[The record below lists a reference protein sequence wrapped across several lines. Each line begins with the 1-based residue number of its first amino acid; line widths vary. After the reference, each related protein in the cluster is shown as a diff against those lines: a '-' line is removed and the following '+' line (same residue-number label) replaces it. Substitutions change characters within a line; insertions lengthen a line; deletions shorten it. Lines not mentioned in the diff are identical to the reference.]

1 MDSESS
7 EDRRMIPVL
16 IAISSSS
23 LVFLTTLGIV
33 FGSLNFL
40 FFFAFFL
47 CFFKFFFAFLQS
59 PKYELFTRT
68 EETPV
73 DFKTTFPFGLVRL
86 LGRMWVVKI
95 IRTYL
100 MAKKKKCNCK
110 THGNILI
117 MKQSNT
123 EKKFRP
129 VALEDGVALF
139 SSSSI

>member
-100 MAKKKKCNCK
+100 MAKKKNAIAR
-110 THGNILI
+110 HMAI
-117 MKQSNT
+117 
-123 EKKFRP
+123 F
-129 VALEDGVALF
+129 
-139 SSSSI
+139 